1 MMKKH
6 STRRHPWAQKV
17 DEEVAKEQLAI
28 IVRDINC
35 QSRDY
40 NPEAAFLELLKE
52 PWFKAQMKRMA
63 NK

>member
-1 MMKKH
+1 MMNKH

-17 DEEVAKEQLAI
+17 DEEIAREQLAR
-28 IVRDINC
+28 IVRDMKTG
-35 QSRDY
+35 RDY
-40 NPEAAFLELLKE
+40 DPEVAFQELLKE

>member
-6 STRRHPWAQKV
+6 STRRHPWASKV

-28 IVRDINC
+28 IVRDIKTG
-35 QSRDY
+35 RDY

-63 NK
+63 SK

>member
-28 IVRDINC
+28 IVRGMKTG
-35 QSRDY
+35 RDY
-40 NPEAAFLELLKE
+40 DPEAAFLELLKE

-63 NK
+63 SK

>member
-17 DEEVAKEQLAI
+17 DEEFAKEQLAI
-28 IVRDINC
+28 IVRDKKTG
-35 QSRDY
+35 RDY

-63 NK
+63 SK

>member
-6 STRRHPWAQKV
+6 STRRHPWAAKV
-17 DEEVAKEQLAI
+17 DAEYAKEQLAKL
-28 IVRDINC
+28 VQGRKTGRLYD
-35 QSRDY
+35 
-40 NPEAAFLELLKE
+40 PETAFNELMQE

>member
-28 IVRDINC
+28 IVRDMKTG
-35 QSRDY
+35 RDY
-40 NPEAAFLELLKE
+40 DPEAAFLELLKE

>member
-6 STRRHPWAQKV
+6 STRRHPWAAKV

-28 IVRDINC
+28 IVRDIKTG
-35 QSRDY
+35 RDY

-63 NK
+63 SK